1 MSNNPFEQVQKGIH
15 TFLQSKGLQNLE
27 NPLSNLIKQGL
38 QDMEFVSL
46 EDFET
51 QRQILERLRAKV
63 KTLEARLTEME
74 KKG

>member
-1 MSNNPFEQVQKGIH
+1 MSTNPFDQVQKGINA
-15 TFLQSKGLQNLE
+15 FLQSKGLQNLE
-27 NPLSNLIKQGL
+27 NPISNLIKQGL

-63 KTLEARLTEME
+63 KSLEARLEEME
-74 KKG
+74 KKS